1 MIATHVPSRRDRGRV
16 FSLARDVGRDS
27 LDGVAV
33 VARWGVRIEEST
45 RVLLQYSLKGRL
57 VAFLDL
63 GADRRA

>member
-1 MIATHVPSRRDRGRV
+1 M